1 MPRRR
6 ISLAL
11 DVSLVL
17 LGALL
22 GIATNYATSR
32 AGELPLAF
40 RLLQQWSLPL
50 VGVSLLLIL
59 VGRVWLFW
67 VERPPS
73 PKRIW
78 SAKRPPYPGLEAF
91 TEALSTGPPA

>member
-6 ISLAL
+6 LSLAL

-50 VGVSLLLIL
+50 VGVSLLLIRL
-59 VGRVWLFW
+59 GIVPSVTSCLWQRGCVASDCRQTRASNGHRGR
-67 VERPPS
+67 R
-73 PKRIW
+73 
-78 SAKRPPYPGLEAF
+78 
-91 TEALSTGPPA
+91 